1 MLKHSFIKPLLLI
14 VFILLVVLWFCKLI
28 PFWLLFVPIF
38 LYLLAIVIGSYFIQ
52 LNYFLESFNRSTKH
66 EKKIALTFDDGPIKG
81 KTEILLDLLKVE
93 DIQVTFFL
101 IGKNICGNENI
112 VNRILAE
119 GHLVGSHSFSHSNSF
134 PFYSKEKI
142 KCEIEKGNQA
152 IKQVTGKDI
161 VWFRPPFGVT
171 NPNIAKAVVE
181 LKMQSIGWSVRSYD
195 TAIRTEQKL
204 LSRLEKAKSG
214 DIILLHD
221 WGEKTLHVLP
231 QFIAKYKALGFKFV
245 GIDALM

>member
-93 DIQVTFFL
+93 DIQVTFF
-101 IGKNICGNENI
+101 
-112 VNRILAE
+112 
-119 GHLVGSHSFSHSNSF
+119 
-134 PFYSKEKI
+134 
-142 KCEIEKGNQA
+142 
-152 IKQVTGKDI
+152 
-161 VWFRPPFGVT
+161 
-171 NPNIAKAVVE
+171 
-181 LKMQSIGWSVRSYD
+181 
-195 TAIRTEQKL
+195 
-204 LSRLEKAKSG
+204 
-214 DIILLHD
+214 
-221 WGEKTLHVLP
+221 
-231 QFIAKYKALGFKFV
+231 
-245 GIDALM
+245 